1 MKPNILL
8 VYGGNSV
15 EHEIS
20 IITALQIK
28 KNYTGKY
35 NLILCYLKNGNF
47 YISDKLEKLSAYK
60 NLKEKSVKFIPNK
73 NCIIKNRKKII
84 LFIPKIVFQTE
95 L

>member
-8 VYGGNSV
+8 IYGGDSV

-47 YISDKLEKLSAYK
+47 YISDKLESLNKYK
-60 NLKEKSVKFIPNK
+60 NLKEKAITFIPNT
-73 NCIIKNRKKII
+73 NYIIKNRKKII
-84 LFIPKIVFQTE
+84 FEAVWIVSHG
-95 L
+95 